1 MNLEKT
7 YRDEL
12 EKLRSDRTLLTDYS
26 IDSSTDSNAN
36 QIKRNRIL
44 IGLYNDCQTSDYDIA
59 KFLFNEEKALRKS
72 AQVVEEYEVEVLYLA
87 AFILTKFDRV
97 EDIWSFIDSKTTDF
111 DSSIGFDTEY
121 LLSFGID
128 KVKKYLTDSNHPN
141 KELALKFTGVNN
153 QTPPYSQEE
162 IDDWKRF
169 KHEYFLVFEFPIKDE
184 VDFSF
189 QAKEYEHLKELLP
202 NWLANKD
209 KWTENQTLTS
219 IAIGRVLQI
228 DEFHLSSLKHYV
240 ETFKNS
246 VRIEMYKKDI
256 AELKDKLHT
265 TMHKSN
271 GGDSSKI
278 KESSNNENKSW
289 WKKLWS

>member
-1 MNLEKT
+1 MNLEKI

-12 EKLRSDRTLLTDYS
+12 EKLRSDGTLLDSYS
-26 IDSSTDSNAN
+26 IDSAKDNNRN
-36 QIKRNRIL
+36 QIRRNRIL
-44 IGLYNDCQTSDYDIA
+44 IGLYNDCQNSDYEIA
-59 KFLFNEEKALRKS
+59 KFLYNEEKELRKS
-72 AQVVEEYEVEVLYLA
+72 DQVVEEYEVEVLYLA
-87 AFILTKFDRV
+87 AFILTKFDKV

-128 KVKKYLTDSNHPN
+128 KVKKYLTTTDHPN
-141 KELALKFTGVNN
+141 KELALKLTGVNN
-153 QTPPYSQEE
+153 EPLPYSQKE

-169 KHEYFLVFEFPIKDE
+169 KYEYFLVFEFPIKDE
-184 VDFSF
+184 VDFAF
-189 QAKEYEHLKELLP
+189 QVKEYAYLKELLP
-202 NWLANKD
+202 SWLTNKD
-209 KWTENQTLTS
+209 NWSENQTLTC
-219 IAIGRVLQI
+219 IAIGRILEI
-228 DEFHLSSLKHYV
+228 DEFHLDSLKHYV

-256 AELKDKLHT
+256 AQLKEKLHT

-271 GGDSSKI
+271 GGDDGNS
-278 KESSNNENKSW
+278 EVSNINKNKSW

>member
-1 MNLEKT
+1 MNLEKS
-7 YRDEL
+7 YKDEL
-12 EKLRSDRTLLTDYS
+12 EKLRSDRTLLTGYS
-26 IDSSTDSNAN
+26 IDSATDNNRN

-44 IGLYNDCQTSDYDIA
+44 IGLYNDCQPSDYAIA
-59 KFLFNEEKALRKS
+59 KFLFCEEKELRKS
-72 AQVVEEYEVEVLYLA
+72 DQDVDEYEVEVLYLA
-87 AFILTKFDRV
+87 AFILTKFDKV
-97 EDIWSFIDSKTTDF
+97 EDIWTFIDSKTTDF

-121 LLSFGID
+121 LLSYGID
-128 KVKKYLTDSNHPN
+128 KVKRYLIDSNHPN
-141 KELALKFTGVNN
+141 KELALKLTGVNS

-189 QAKEYEHLKELLP
+189 QAKEYEHLKQLLP

-228 DEFHLSSLKHYV
+228 DEFHLDSLKHYV

-246 VRIEMYKKDI
+246 VRLEMYKKDI
-256 AELKDKLHT
+256 TELEGKLHT
-265 TMHKSN
+265 TMA
-271 GGDSSKI
+271 I
-278 KESSNNENKSW
+278 PNKGFIA
-289 WKKLWS
+289 KLKGWFS